1 MKFTTDN
8 VRKLHERGFVSDEF
22 LNNMEQMSEVLKE
35 EKTQKEISLDVPDQ
49 DKEDYS
55 EEMEM

>member
-22 LNNMEQMSEVLKE
+22 LNNMEQMSEVLEKE
-35 EKTQKEISLDVPDQ
+35 DVIQEDSAILTPSQEKTDDEI
-49 DKEDYS
+49 ER
-55 EEMEM
+55 